1 MERQKYSCFLNINNY
16 IKSLKNI
23 IQTIRHN
30 DLMKSIFFC
39 QKKSIEICVLLLIMI
54 LFSIFLFTL
63 IGSDDQLSLIIVYTN
78 IIFGFVD
85 IIQFLL
91 YKETHNTRKRNAYQI
106 QKLMLDSETNNCAPQ
121 RFLNFIMFFFI
132 ELRVSAHCINDFLF
146 L

>member
-1 MERQKYSCFLNINNY
+1 VFLFVFVFNNVEIWNGKSIVVFLNINNY

-63 IGSDDQLSLIIVYTN
+63 IGSDD
-78 IIFGFVD
+78 
-85 IIQFLL
+85 
-91 YKETHNTRKRNAYQI
+91 
-106 QKLMLDSETNNCAPQ
+106 
-121 RFLNFIMFFFI
+121 
-132 ELRVSAHCINDFLF
+132 
-146 L
+146 

>member
-106 QKLMLDSETNNCAPQ
+106 QILMLDSETNNCAPQ

-132 ELRVSAHCINDFLF
+132 ELRFSAHCINDFLF

>member
-106 QKLMLDSETNNCAPQ
+106 QILMLDSETNNCAPQ